1 MNTSAKNLIRNL
13 SIALFGAVLV
23 VVLAGAGALKRLDR
37 WVQDLLF
44 QRPGAV
50 PADIVVIGID
60 EEALTRLGGYGT
72 WDRNIMAQ
80 ALEALSADPERLPA
94 VVAIDT
100 LYVGETE
107 PEADAHLTEAVRSL
121 PAVVM
126 ASSAAFGE
134 EVRVNESGG
143 FSLDNY
149 VIVQYEEPFD
159 ALREVSTV
167 GHINAMLDMDG
178 IMRHGLLYVEPE
190 SGRRVYS
197 LSFEAARLYLEQ
209 QGEQIRL
216 PCTDARGDFYIPF
229 SARPGTY
236 YDGVSVAA
244 LIAGEVPADYYEGKI
259 VLIGPYAA
267 GLQDAYFT
275 PVDRAEQMYGV
286 EFQANVIQM
295 FLDNNF
301 KREASGGL
309 QLLFLFL
316 LCLLL
321 FFLFQI
327 MSIIPSSILCA
338 ASAAGTIVFP
348 MLLYR
353 NGLITHPLWYL
364 FGTVFLYIVS
374 IAIRYISAAL
384 EKQQVT
390 RTFERYVAP
399 QIVKE
404 ILKEGTENL
413 SLGGRLCEIA
423 VLFVDVRGFTTMSE
437 RMSPEE
443 VVYILNR
450 YLTMTSGCIEKNR
463 GTLDK
468 FVGDATMAF
477 WGAPLAEPDSVYLAV
492 KTAQDIVDGAERLS
506 EDLKEEIGEELRV
519 GVGVHFGPAVVGN
532 MGSERRM
539 DFTAIGDTVNTA
551 ARLEANAPGGKVYIS
566 RAVADALSGRIKAVS
581 LGDTVRL
588 KGKKEGFE
596 VLELREIITL

>member
-1 MNTSAKNLIRNL
+1 MNISAKNLIRNL
-13 SIALFGAVLV
+13 SIALLGAVLV
-23 VVLAGAGALKRLDR
+23 ILLAGMGALKRLDR
-37 WVQDLLF
+37 WVQDKLF
-44 QRPGAV
+44 QRPSLV
-50 PADIVVIGID
+50 SEDIVVIGID

-80 ALEALSADPERLPA
+80 ALEALAADPERLPA

-100 LYVGETE
+100 LYAGETD
-107 PEADAHLTEAVRSL
+107 PEADAHLVEAAKGL
-121 PAVVM
+121 PAVVT
-126 ASSAAFGE
+126 AASAAFGE
-134 EVRVNESGG
+134 EVRVDEGG
-143 FSLDNY
+143 SLSLDNY
-149 VIVQYEEPFD
+149 VIVQYEEAFD
-159 ALREVSTV
+159 ALREATTE

-178 IMRHGLLYVEPE
+178 IMRHGLLYVDPQ
-190 SGRRVYS
+190 SDRRVYS
-197 LSFEAARLYLEQ
+197 LSYEAARLYLEQ
-209 QGEQIRL
+209 QGEQIRF
-216 PCTDARGDFYIPF
+216 PVTDARGDFYIPF

-244 LIAGEVPADYYEGKI
+244 LIAGEVPADYYAGKI

-275 PVDRAEQMYGV
+275 PIDRAEQMYGV
-286 EFQANVIQM
+286 ELQANVIQM
-295 FLDNNF
+295 FIDNNF

-309 QLLFLFL
+309 QLLLLFFLCF
-316 LCLLL
+316 LL
-321 FFLFQI
+321 FFLFQSL
-327 MSIIPSSILCA
+327 SIVPSSILCVVA
-338 ASAAGTIVFP
+338 AAGSIVLP
-348 MLLYR
+348 MLMYQ

-364 FGTVFLYIVS
+364 FGAVILYIAS
-374 IAIRYISAAL
+374 IAIRYVGAAL

-404 ILKEGTENL
+404 ILKEGTESL

-443 VVYILNR
+443 VVYILNK
-450 YLTMTSGCIEKNR
+450 YLTMTSSCIEKNR

-492 KTAQDIVDGAERLS
+492 KTAQDIVEGAERLS

-566 RAVADALSGRIKAVS
+566 RAVADALSGRIRTVS
-581 LGDTVRL
+581 LGDTVKL

-596 VLELREIITL
+596 VLELKEIF